1 MATLYHLQLWQITHL
16 RLTYDNGAD
25 KDERVFGRW
34 VSVGLSPEALLALA
48 MGLHARL
55 GARSWVREL
64 VEDVLRVI
72 VRCAGSFAL

>member
-1 MATLYHLQLWQITHL
+1 M
-16 RLTYDNGAD
+16 
-25 KDERVFGRW
+25 GRW

-55 GARSWVREL
+55 GAQSWVREL